1 MGERQE
7 GREKRKSRMGGC
19 RKIYIYI
26 FLWKI
31 VQVMGVAGKEDRE
44 DNDGFR

>member
-1 MGERQE
+1 VRDRKGERKGRAEWE
-7 GREKRKSRMGGC
+7 GVER
-19 RKIYIYI
+19 YIYI
-26 FLWKI
+26 FFWKI

>member
-1 MGERQE
+1 VRDRKGERKGRAEWE
-7 GREKRKSRMGGC
+7 GIERY
-19 RKIYIYI
+19 IYIYI

>member
-1 MGERQE
+1 VRDRKGERKGRAEWE
-7 GREKRKSRMGGC
+7 GVER
-19 RKIYIYI
+19 YIYI